1 MNVLKWST
9 SCSRYLTYSLLVDP
23 HQSDRDV
30 KLSFPRFVISL
41 RTLFSWKP
49 GCSGSSLYLSVQATL
64 PMHIGRGL
72 NNSSPTL
79 ERYQTANSP
88 KHQPCEDLL
97 HFDTVAVE
105 TEVTIYNSFTRG
117 QSKLSIWAWTRLLSK
132 LDEKERTKVREVVSS
147 NLRLENRKGIRTLH
161 EGGFVAF
168 LTRMIL
174 NL

>member
-30 KLSFPRFVISL
+30 KLSFPRFVISS

-49 GCSGSSLYLSVQATL
+49 GCSGSNLYLSVQATL

-79 ERYQTANSP
+79 ERYQTANSTNA
-88 KHQPCEDLL
+88 KTRFHKDRKQ
-97 HFDTVAVE
+97 
-105 TEVTIYNSFTRG
+105 IKNSFTRG

-132 LDEKERTKVREVVSS
+132 LDEKERTKICEVVSS
-147 NLRLENRKGIRTLH
+147 NLR
-161 EGGFVAF
+161 
-168 LTRMIL
+168 
-174 NL
+174 